1 MAAQIG
7 GNYWIGAGKSPSS
20 VRRLYEGLGTIW
32 DDTLGSA
39 TSFYANGIDKPPS
52 QGVYANLGPG
62 PHVLA
67 GENLYIGVYVGT
79 GATFDTTGGTDAY
92 NFQIHQV
99 NQDGSTE
106 EVLIAASGSGTLQ
119 NTNVQL
125 GGIAADP
132 TYAAN
137 RHDPV
142 TCFGP
147 VPAGSD
153 WTIYGNMRLILP
165 TT

>member
-7 GNYWIGAGKSPSS
+7 GNYWLGAGKSPSS
-20 VRRLYEGLGTIW
+20 VRRLFEGLGTIF

-39 TSFYANGIDKPPS
+39 TSYYANGVDKPPT

-67 GENLYIGVYVGT
+67 GENLYVGVFVAT
-79 GATFDTTGGTDAY
+79 GATFDSTGGTDAY
-92 NFQIHQV
+92 NIQIHQV
-99 NQDGSTE
+99 NADGSTE
-106 EVLIAASGSGTLQ
+106 EQLISASSQ
-119 NTNVQL
+119 RNTTVAL
-125 GGIAADP
+125 GGFADDP

-137 RHDPV
+137 LHQPV
-142 TCFGP
+142 IAFGP

-153 WTIYGNMRLILP
+153 WTIYGNLRLILA

>member
-7 GNYWIGAGKSPSS
+7 GNYWLGAGKSVSS
-20 VRRLYEGLGTIW
+20 VRRLFEGLGTIL

-39 TSFYANGIDKPPS
+39 TSYYINGVDKPPT

-62 PHVLA
+62 PHVMA
-67 GENLYIGVYVGT
+67 GENLYVGVFT
-79 GATFDTTGGTDAY
+79 ATAATFDSTGGTDAY
-92 NFQIHQV
+92 NIQIHQV
-99 NQDGSTE
+99 NSDGSTE
-106 EVLIAASGSGTLQ
+106 EILIASPATRNATLA
-119 NTNVQL
+119 L
-125 GGIAADP
+125 GGIADDS

-137 RHDPV
+137 LHQPV
-142 TCFGP
+142 IAFGP

-153 WTIYGNMRLILP
+153 WTLYGNLRLLLA

>member
-20 VRRLYEGLGTIW
+20 VRRLFEGLGTIW

-39 TSFYANGIDKPPS
+39 TSYYANGIDKPPT

-67 GENLYIGVYVGT
+67 GENLYIGVFVGT
-79 GATFDTTGGTDAY
+79 GATFDSTGGTDGY
-92 NFQIHQV
+92 NIQIHQV
-99 NQDGSTE
+99 NSDGSTE
-106 EVLIAASGSGTLQ
+106 EILIADEANRNQTVS
-119 NTNVQL
+119 L
-125 GGIAADP
+125 GGIADDP

-137 RHDPV
+137 LHQPV
-142 TCFGP
+142 IAFGP

-153 WTIYGNMRLILP
+153 WTIYGNLRLILA